1 MFTARTLPALP
12 GRPGRRGPA
21 RCGRGPVAA
30 VLAAVLLLGG
40 ATAVHA
46 DDLDDRRAAAER
58 EQQAK
63 EAERES
69 LESELEHT
77 DSQLADAVLELN
89 QVEGRLPVAEAELA
103 VAEAELERAERE
115 AAMLAQRLAD
125 AQLEEAKVSQQLQDG
140 AGKVDGAR
148 DDIAQMAREEF
159 RGSGDTSTMGLVTG
173 AQSTEEFIDGYSVS
187 SSAARIRARTLAEL
201 QDAEA
206 TARNL
211 QARLSAIREVVTE
224 LKRLADENVQSKEQA
239 KQAAVERKAEIER
252 LIAEQERLKARIE
265 QRKHIAVQN
274 MRDTEQELSGIE
286 ADLKEIIRKQEERDE
301 RLAQERAE
309 REARAAREARENAGG
324 GSGGGS
330 SDGGSSGGG
339 SSGGGS
345 VSGGGSSGGGGGSS
359 AGSVSFLGYPTA
371 SPVVTSSYG
380 MRFHPV
386 LQYSRLHAGTDFR
399 AYCGTPILAAADGTV
414 QYARYL
420 DGLGNQVLINH
431 GYSSGGSSVMTSANH
446 LTSFAVSAGQQ
457 VSRGQVIGYSG
468 TTGTSTA
475 CHLHFEVYINGSTV
489 DPMSWL

>member
-1 MFTARTLPALP
+1 
-12 GRPGRRGPA
+12 
-21 RCGRGPVAA
+21 
-30 VLAAVLLLGG
+30 VLATVLLLGG
-40 ATAVHA
+40 ATVVHA

-58 EQQAK
+58 EQAAK
-63 EAERES
+63 EDERES
-69 LESELEHT
+69 LEAELEHT
-77 DSQLADAVLELN
+77 DTQLADAVLELN

-115 AAMLAQRLAD
+115 AAILAQRLAD

-140 AGKVDGAR
+140 SGKVDGAR

-159 RGSGDTSTMGLVTG
+159 RGSGETSAIGLVTG

-224 LKRLADENVQSKEQA
+224 LKRLADENVRSKEQA
-239 KQAAVERKAEIER
+239 KQAAVERKAEVQR
-252 LIAEQERLKARIE
+252 LIAEQERLKNRIE
-265 QRKHIAVQN
+265 RRKDVALEN
-274 MRDTEQELSGIE
+274 MRDNEQELSSIE
-286 ADLKEIIRKQEERDE
+286 SDLKGIIREQEERDA
-301 RLAQERAE
+301 RLAQEQAE
-309 REARAAREARENAGG
+309 REAASGG
-324 GSGGGS
+324 SSGGGS

-339 SSGGGS
+339 SSD
-345 VSGGGSSGGGGGSS
+345 GGSS
-359 AGSVSFLGYPTA
+359 AGSLSFLSYPTA

-386 LQYSRLHAGTDFR
+386 LQYYRLHAGTDFR
-399 AYCGTPILAAADGTV
+399 AYCGTPILAPADGTV
-414 QYARYL
+414 LYARYL
-420 DGLGNQVLINH
+420 EGLGNQVLINH

-446 LTSFAVSAGQQ
+446 LTSFAVSSGQS

-475 CHLHFEVYINGSTV
+475 CHLHFEVYVNGSTV
-489 DPMSWL
+489 DPMGWL

>member
-1 MFTARTLPALP
+1 MFTPRNLPS
-12 GRPGRRGPA
+12 RVR
-21 RCGRGPVAA
+21 GRGP
-30 VLAAVLLLGG
+30 LAAALTIVLLLGG

-63 EAERES
+63 EDERES
-69 LESELEHT
+69 LEAELEHT

-115 AAMLAQRLAD
+115 AAILAQRLAD
-125 AQLEEAKVSQQLQDG
+125 AEREEEKVSQQLEDG
-140 AGKVDGAR
+140 SGKVDDAR
-148 DDIAQMAREEF
+148 ADIAQMAREEF
-159 RGSGDTSTMGLVTG
+159 RGSGDNSTIGLLTG

-211 QARLSAIREVVTE
+211 EARLSAIREIVTE

-252 LIAEQERLKARIE
+252 LIAEQERLKDRIE
-265 QRKHIAVQN
+265 QRKHVAVQN
-274 MRDTEQELSGIE
+274 MQDNEQELSSIE
-286 ADLKEIIRKQEERDE
+286 SDLKSIIRKQKERDQQ
-301 RLAQERAE
+301 LAQEQAE
-309 REARAAREARENAGG
+309 REAQENAAG
-324 GSGGGS
+324 
-330 SDGGSSGGG
+330 GGSSGGG

-345 VSGGGSSGGGGGSS
+345 AGGGSGGGGS
-359 AGSVSFLGYPTA
+359 AGTVSFLGYPTA
-371 SPVVTSSYG
+371 SPHITSSYG

-414 QYARYL
+414 LYARTL
-420 DGLGNQVLINH
+420 AGLGNQVLINH

-446 LTSFAVSAGQQ
+446 LTSFAVSSGQR

>member
-1 MFTARTLPALP
+1 MPTSRSLRSRAV
-12 GRPGRRGPA
+12 
-21 RCGRGPVAA
+21 GRGPIAA

-40 ATAVHA
+40 ATVGYA

-58 EQQAK
+58 KQQAK
-63 EAERES
+63 EDEREN
-69 LESELEHT
+69 LEAELEHT

-115 AAMLAQRLAD
+115 AAILAQRLAD
-125 AQLEEAKVSQQLQDG
+125 AQVEEATVTQLLQEG
-140 AGKVDGAR
+140 SGKVDGAR

-159 RGSGDTSTMGLVTG
+159 RGAGNASTIGLVTG

-201 QDAEA
+201 QSAEA

-211 QARLSAIREVVTE
+211 QARLTAIREVVTE
-224 LKRLADENVQSKEQA
+224 LKRLADENVRSKEQA
-239 KQAAVERKAEIER
+239 KQSAVQRKAEIVE
-252 LIAEQERLKARIE
+252 LIAEQERLKSRIE
-265 QRKHIAVQN
+265 QRKHVAVQN
-274 MRDTEQELSGIE
+274 MQDTEQELSSIE
-286 ADLKEIIRKQEERDE
+286 SDLKGIIREQRERDE
-301 RLAQERAE
+301 RLARERAE
-309 REARAAREARENAGG
+309 REGDGNASGG
-324 GSGGGS
+324 GSGG
-330 SDGGSSGGG
+330 GGSSGGG
-339 SSGGGS
+339 SSGGG
-345 VSGGGSSGGGGGSS
+345 GT
-359 AGSVSFLGYPTA
+359 VSFLSYPTA

-386 LQYSRLHAGTDFR
+386 LQYYRLHAGTDLR
-399 AYCGTPILAAADGTV
+399 AYCGTPILVPADGTV
-414 QYARYL
+414 LYARYL

-431 GYSSGGSSVMTSANH
+431 GYSSGGSSVMTSSNH
-446 LTSFAVSAGQQ
+446 LSSFAVSSGQH

>member
-1 MFTARTLPALP
+1 MSTPRSLQSRVA
-12 GRPGRRGPA
+12 
-21 RCGRGPVAA
+21 GRGPVAA
-30 VLAAVLLLGG
+30 VLAIVLVLGG
-40 ATAVHA
+40 TTAVYA

-63 EAERES
+63 EEERES
-69 LESELEHT
+69 LEAELEHT
-77 DSQLADAVLELN
+77 DTQLADAVLELN

-103 VAEAELERAERE
+103 MAEAELERAERE
-115 AAMLAQRLAD
+115 AAILAQRLAD

-140 AGKVDGAR
+140 SGKVDGAR

-159 RGSGDTSTMGLVTG
+159 RGAGNASTLGLVTG
-173 AQSTEEFIDGYSVS
+173 AQSTKEFIDGYSVS
-187 SSAARIRARTLAEL
+187 SSAARIRARTLADL

-224 LKRLADENVQSKEQA
+224 LKRLADENVRSKEQA

-252 LIAEQERLKARIE
+252 LIEEQERLKARIE
-265 QRKHIAVQN
+265 RRKHVAVQN
-274 MRDTEQELSGIE
+274 MQDTEQELTSIE
-286 ADLKEIIRKQEERDE
+286 SDLKGIIREQRERDE
-301 RLAQERAE
+301 RLAQEQAE
-309 REARAAREARENAGG
+309 REAQEEASGG
-324 GSGGGS
+324 GSAGGGS
-330 SDGGSSGGG
+330 SDGGSSGG

-345 VSGGGSSGGGGGSS
+345 TGGGTGT
-359 AGSVSFLGYPTA
+359 VSFLGYPTA
-371 SPVVTSSYG
+371 SPLVTSSYG

-386 LQYSRLHAGTDFR
+386 LQYYRLHAGTDFR

-414 QYARYL
+414 LYARYL
-420 DGLGNQVLINH
+420 EGLGNQVLINH
-431 GYSSGGSSVMTSANH
+431 GYSSGGSSVMTSSNH
-446 LTSFAVSAGQQ
+446 LTSFAVSPGQQ

-475 CHLHFEVYINGSTV
+475 CHLHFEVYIDGSTA

>member
-1 MFTARTLPALP
+1 MPTSRSLRSGAV
-12 GRPGRRGPA
+12 
-21 RCGRGPVAA
+21 GRGPLAA

-40 ATAVHA
+40 ATVGYA

-58 EQQAK
+58 KQQAK
-63 EAERES
+63 EDEREN
-69 LESELEHT
+69 LEAELEHT
-77 DSQLADAVLELN
+77 DKQLADAVLELN

-115 AAMLAQRLAD
+115 AAILAQRLAD
-125 AQLEEAKVSQQLQDG
+125 AQLEEATVTQLLQDG
-140 AGKVDGAR
+140 SGKVDGAR

-159 RGSGDTSTMGLVTG
+159 RGAGNASTIGLVTG

-201 QDAEA
+201 QSAEA

-211 QARLSAIREVVTE
+211 QARLTAIREVVTE
-224 LKRLADENVQSKEQA
+224 LKRLADENVRSKEQA
-239 KQAAVERKAEIER
+239 KQSAVERKAEIVE
-252 LIAEQERLKARIE
+252 LIAEQERLKSRIE
-265 QRKHIAVQN
+265 RRKHVAVQN
-274 MRDTEQELSGIE
+274 MQDTEQELSSIE
-286 ADLKEIIRKQEERDE
+286 SDLKGIIREQRERDE
-301 RLAQERAE
+301 RLAREQAEQEAE
-309 REARAAREARENAGG
+309 GSTGG
-324 GSGGGS
+324 GSGG
-330 SDGGSSGGG
+330 GGSSGGG

-345 VSGGGSSGGGGGSS
+345 G
-359 AGSVSFLGYPTA
+359 AVSFLSYPTA

-386 LQYSRLHAGTDFR
+386 LQYYRLHAGTDLR
-399 AYCGTPILAAADGTV
+399 AYCGTPILAPADGTV
-414 QYARYL
+414 LYARYL
-420 DGLGNQVLINH
+420 DGLGNQVLIDH
-431 GYSSGGSSVMTSANH
+431 GYSSGGSSVMTSSNH
-446 LTSFAVSAGQQ
+446 LTSFAVSPGQQ

>member
-1 MFTARTLPALP
+1 
-12 GRPGRRGPA
+12 
-21 RCGRGPVAA
+21 

-40 ATAVHA
+40 ATAVYA

-58 EQQAK
+58 EQAAK
-63 EAERES
+63 EKERES
-69 LESELEHT
+69 LEAELEHT
-77 DSQLADAVLELN
+77 DTQLADAVLELN

-115 AAMLAQRLAD
+115 AAILAQRLSD

-140 AGKVDGAR
+140 SGKVDGAR

-159 RGSGDTSTMGLVTG
+159 RGSGDASTIGLVTG
-173 AQSTEEFIDGYSVS
+173 AQSTEEFISGYSVS

-211 QARLSAIREVVTE
+211 QARLTAIREVVTE
-224 LKRLADENVQSKEQA
+224 LKSLADENVRSKEQA
-239 KQAAVERKAEIER
+239 KQAAVERKAEIQE
-252 LIAEQERLKARIE
+252 LIAQQQRLKNRIE
-265 QRKHIAVQN
+265 RRKDIALEG
-274 MRDTEQELSGIE
+274 MRDNEQELSSIE
-286 ADLKEIIRKQEERDE
+286 SDLKRIIREQEERDE
-301 RLAQERAE
+301 RLAREQAE
-309 REARAAREARENAGG
+309 REAAA
-324 GSGGGS
+324 GGS

-345 VSGGGSSGGGGGSS
+345 SGGGSAGGGSL
-359 AGSVSFLGYPTA
+359 SFLGYPTA
-371 SPVVTSSYG
+371 SPVITSSYG

-386 LQYSRLHAGTDFR
+386 LQYYRLHAGTDFR
-399 AYCGTPILAAADGTV
+399 AYCGTPILAPADGTV

-420 DGLGNQVLINH
+420 EGLGNQVLINH
-431 GYSSGGSSVMTSANH
+431 GYSSGGSSVMSSANH
-446 LTSFAVSAGQQ
+446 LASFAVSSGQQ

-475 CHLHFEVYINGSTV
+475 CHLHFEVYVNGSTA
-489 DPMSWL
+489 DPMTWL

>member
-1 MFTARTLPALP
+1 MATSRN
-12 GRPGRRGPA
+12 RGRRGA
-21 RCGRGPVAA
+21 FAA
-30 VLAAVLLLGG
+30 MLTIVLLLGG

-58 EQQAK
+58 EQAAK
-63 EAERES
+63 EEERES
-69 LESELEHT
+69 LEAELEHT
-77 DSQLADAVLELN
+77 DTQLADAVLELN

-103 VAEAELERAERE
+103 VAEADLERAERE
-115 AAMLAQRLAD
+115 AAILAQRLAD
-125 AQLEEAKVSQQLQDG
+125 AQLEEAKVSRQLQDG
-140 AGKVDGAR
+140 SGKVDGAR

-159 RGSGDTSTMGLVTG
+159 RGAGDASTIGLVTG

-206 TARNL
+206 AARNL

-224 LKRLADENVQSKEQA
+224 LKRLADENVRSKEQA
-239 KQAAVERKAEIER
+239 KQAAVDRKAEIEQ
-252 LIAEQERLKARIE
+252 LIAEQQRLKNRIE
-265 QRKHIAVQN
+265 RRKDVALES
-274 MRDTEQELSGIE
+274 MRDNEQELSSIE
-286 ADLKEIIRKQEERDE
+286 SDLKAIIRQQEERDE

-309 REARAAREARENAGG
+309 REAASE
-324 GSGGGS
+324 
-330 SDGGSSGGG
+330 GSSGGG
-339 SSGGGS
+339 AAGGGGS
-345 VSGGGSSGGGGGSS
+345 SSGGSSGGGGGG
-359 AGSVSFLGYPTA
+359 GSLSFLSYPTA

-386 LQYSRLHAGTDFR
+386 LQYYRLHAGTDFR

-420 DGLGNQVLINH
+420 EGLGNQVLINH
-431 GYSSGGSSVMTSANH
+431 GYSSGGSSVMSSANH

-475 CHLHFEVYINGSTV
+475 CHLHFEVYVDGSTV
-489 DPMSWL
+489 DPMTWL

>member
-1 MFTARTLPALP
+1 MPTSRSLRSRAV
-12 GRPGRRGPA
+12 
-21 RCGRGPVAA
+21 GRGPIAA

-40 ATAVHA
+40 ATVGYA

-58 EQQAK
+58 KQQAK
-63 EAERES
+63 EDEREN
-69 LESELEHT
+69 LEAELEHT

-115 AAMLAQRLAD
+115 AAILAQRLAD
-125 AQLEEAKVSQQLQDG
+125 AQVEEATVTQLLQEG
-140 AGKVDGAR
+140 SGKVDGAR

-159 RGSGDTSTMGLVTG
+159 RGAGNASTIGLVTG

-201 QDAEA
+201 QSAEA

-211 QARLSAIREVVTE
+211 QARLTAIREVVTE
-224 LKRLADENVQSKEQA
+224 LKRLADENVRSKEQA
-239 KQAAVERKAEIER
+239 KQSAVQRKAEIVE
-252 LIAEQERLKARIE
+252 LIAEQERLKSRIE
-265 QRKHIAVQN
+265 QRKHVAVQN
-274 MRDTEQELSGIE
+274 MQDTEQELSSIE
-286 ADLKEIIRKQEERDE
+286 SDLKGIIREQRERDE
-301 RLAQERAE
+301 RLARERAE
-309 REARAAREARENAGG
+309 REGDGNASGG
-324 GSGGGS
+324 GSGG
-330 SDGGSSGGG
+330 GGSSGGG
-339 SSGGGS
+339 SSGGG
-345 VSGGGSSGGGGGSS
+345 GT
-359 AGSVSFLGYPTA
+359 VSFLSYPTA

-386 LQYSRLHAGTDFR
+386 LQYYRLHAGTDLR
-399 AYCGTPILAAADGTV
+399 AYCGTPILAPADGTV
-414 QYARYL
+414 LYARYL

-431 GYSSGGSSVMTSANH
+431 GYSSGGSSVMTSSNH
-446 LTSFAVSAGQQ
+446 LSSFAVSSGQH

>member
-1 MFTARTLPALP
+1 
-12 GRPGRRGPA
+12 
-21 RCGRGPVAA
+21 
-30 VLAAVLLLGG
+30 VLAVVLLLGG

-63 EAERES
+63 EDERES
-69 LESELEHT
+69 LEAELEHT
-77 DSQLADAVLELN
+77 DTQLADAVLELN

-115 AAMLAQRLAD
+115 AAILAQRLAD
-125 AQLEEAKVSQQLQDG
+125 AELEEAKVSQQLQDG
-140 AGKVDGAR
+140 SGKVDGAR

-159 RGSGDTSTMGLVTG
+159 RGSGDNSTIGLVTG

-211 QARLSAIREVVTE
+211 EARLSAIREIVSE

-239 KQAAVERKAEIER
+239 KQAAVDRKAEIER
-252 LIAEQERLKARIE
+252 LIAEQERLKDRIE
-265 QRKHIAVQN
+265 RRKHIAVAN
-274 MRDTEQELSGIE
+274 MRDNEQELSSIE
-286 ADLKEIIRKQEERDE
+286 SDLKEIIRKQEARDE
-301 RLAQERAE
+301 RLAQEQAE
-309 REARAAREARENAGG
+309 REAREAQENA
-324 GSGGGS
+324 SGGGS
-330 SDGGSSGGG
+330 TGGGSSGGG

-345 VSGGGSSGGGGGSS
+345 SGGGSSGGGSSGGGGGGGSV
-359 AGSVSFLGYPTA
+359 GSVSFLGYPTA

-475 CHLHFEVYINGSTV
+475 CHLHFEVYVNGSTV

>member
-1 MFTARTLPALP
+1 MSTPRSSQS
-12 GRPGRRGPA
+12 RVRH
-21 RCGRGPVAA
+21 RGPVAA

-40 ATAVHA
+40 STVVHA

-77 DSQLADAVLELN
+77 DTQLADAVLELN

-103 VAEAELERAERE
+103 EAEAELERAERE
-115 AAMLAQRLAD
+115 AAILAQRLAD

-140 AGKVDGAR
+140 SGKVDGAR

-159 RGSGDTSTMGLVTG
+159 RGAGNASAIGLVTG
-173 AQSTEEFIDGYSVS
+173 AQSTKEFIDGYSVS

-211 QARLSAIREVVTE
+211 QARLSAIREAVTE
-224 LKRLADENVQSKEQA
+224 LKRLADENVRSKEQA

-252 LIAEQERLKARIE
+252 LIEEQERLKARIE
-265 QRKHIAVQN
+265 RRKHVAVEN
-274 MRDTEQELSGIE
+274 MQATEQELSSIE
-286 ADLKEIIRKQEERDE
+286 SDLKSIIREQRERDE

-309 REARAAREARENAGG
+309 REAEEGASR
-324 GSGGGS
+324 
-330 SDGGSSGGG
+330 GGSSGGG

-345 VSGGGSSGGGGGSS
+345 SGGGSSGGGASGG
-359 AGSVSFLGYPTA
+359 GTGTVSFLGYPTA
-371 SPVVTSSYG
+371 SPLVTSSYG

-399 AYCGTPILAAADGTV
+399 AYCGTPILAPADGTV
-414 QYARYL
+414 LYARFL
-420 DGLGNQVLINH
+420 AGLGNQVLINH
-431 GYSSGGSSVMTSANH
+431 GYSAGGSSVMTSSNH
-446 LTSFAVSAGQQ
+446 LTSFAVSPGQS

-475 CHLHFEVYINGSTV
+475 CHLHFEVYVDGSTV
-489 DPMSWL
+489 DPMTWL

>member
-1 MFTARTLPALP
+1 MSTPRNLPA
-12 GRPGRRGPA
+12 RVR
-21 RCGRGPVAA
+21 GRGPLAA

-40 ATAVHA
+40 APAVHA

-63 EAERES
+63 EEQRES
-69 LESELEHT
+69 LEAELEHT
-77 DSQLADAVLELN
+77 DTQLADAVLELN

-115 AAMLAQRLAD
+115 AAILAQRLAD

-140 AGKVDGAR
+140 SGKVDGAR

-159 RGSGDTSTMGLVTG
+159 RGSGDNSTIGLVTG

-211 QARLSAIREVVTE
+211 QARLTAIREVVTE
-224 LKRLADENVQSKEQA
+224 LKRLADENVRSKEQA

-252 LIAEQERLKARIE
+252 LIEEQERLKARIE
-265 QRKHIAVQN
+265 KRKHVAVQN
-274 MRDTEQELSGIE
+274 MQDNAQELSSIE
-286 ADLKEIIRKQEERDE
+286 SDLKEIIRKQEERDE
-301 RLAQERAE
+301 RLAQEQAE
-309 REARAAREARENAGG
+309 REAREARENASGG
-324 GSGGGS
+324 SSGGGS
-330 SDGGSSGGG
+330 SDGGSSGGA
-339 SSGGGS
+339 S
-345 VSGGGSSGGGGGSS
+345 SGGGSSGGGSG
-359 AGSVSFLGYPTA
+359 AGTVSFLGYPTA

-489 DPMSWL
+489 DPMTWL

>member
-1 MFTARTLPALP
+1 MTTSRSLRSRAV
-12 GRPGRRGPA
+12 
-21 RCGRGPVAA
+21 GRGPVAA

-40 ATAVHA
+40 ATVGYA

-58 EQQAK
+58 KQQAK
-63 EAERES
+63 EDEREN
-69 LESELEHT
+69 LEAELEHT
-77 DSQLADAVLELN
+77 DKRLADAVLELN

-115 AAMLAQRLAD
+115 AAILAQRLAD
-125 AQLEEAKVSQQLQDG
+125 AQLEEATVTQLLQDG
-140 AGKVDGAR
+140 SGKVDGAR

-159 RGSGDTSTMGLVTG
+159 RGAGNASTIGLVTG

-201 QDAEA
+201 QSAEA

-211 QARLSAIREVVTE
+211 QARLTAIREVVTE
-224 LKRLADENVQSKEQA
+224 LKRLADENVRSKEQA
-239 KQAAVERKAEIER
+239 KQSAVARKAEIVE
-252 LIAEQERLKARIE
+252 LIAEQERLKSRIE
-265 QRKHIAVQN
+265 RRKHVAVQN
-274 MRDTEQELSGIE
+274 MQDTEEELSSIE
-286 ADLKEIIRKQEERDE
+286 SDLKGIISEQRERDE
-301 RLAQERAE
+301 RLARERAE
-309 REARAAREARENAGG
+309 QESDGSSSGG
-324 GSGGGS
+324 GSGGG
-330 SDGGSSGGG
+330 GSTGGG
-339 SSGGGS
+339 SSGGGT
-345 VSGGGSSGGGGGSS
+345 GT
-359 AGSVSFLGYPTA
+359 VSFLSYPTA
-371 SPVVTSSYG
+371 NPVVTSSYG

-386 LQYSRLHAGTDFR
+386 LQYNRLHAGTDLR
-399 AYCGTPILAAADGTV
+399 AYCGTPILAPADGTV
-414 QYARYL
+414 LYARYL

-446 LTSFAVSAGQQ
+446 LSSFAVSSGQQ

>member
-1 MFTARTLPALP
+1 MPTPRSLLS
-12 GRPGRRGPA
+12 RVR
-21 RCGRGPVAA
+21 GRGPVAV
-30 VLAAVLLLGG
+30 VLAVVLVLGG
-40 ATAVHA
+40 ATAVYA
-46 DDLDDRRAAAER
+46 DDLDDRRAAAEQK
-58 EQQAK
+58 QQAR
-63 EAERES
+63 EDERES
-69 LESELEHT
+69 LEAELEHT
-77 DSQLADAVLELN
+77 DTQLADAVLELN

-103 VAEAELERAERE
+103 VAEGELERAERE
-115 AAMLAQRLAD
+115 AAILAQRLAD

-140 AGKVDGAR
+140 SGKVDGAR
-148 DDIAQMAREEF
+148 EDIAQMAREEL
-159 RGSGDTSTMGLVTG
+159 RGSGSASAIGLVTG

-211 QARLSAIREVVTE
+211 QARLSAIREVVTD
-224 LKRLADENVQSKEQA
+224 LKRLADENVRSKEQA

-265 QRKHIAVQN
+265 RRKHVAVQN
-274 MRDTEQELSGIE
+274 MQDNEQELSSIE
-286 ADLKEIIRKQEERDE
+286 SDLKDIIRKQEARDE
-301 RLAQERAE
+301 RLAQEQAE
-309 REARAAREARENAGG
+309 REAQENAAGG
-324 GSGGGS
+324 GSSGGGS

-345 VSGGGSSGGGGGSS
+345 SGGGSVGTL
-359 AGSVSFLGYPTA
+359 SFLGYPTA

-386 LQYSRLHAGTDFR
+386 LQYNRLHAGTDFR

-420 DGLGNQVLINH
+420 EGLGNQVLINH

-446 LTSFAVSAGQQ
+446 LTSFAVSSGQQ

-475 CHLHFEVYINGSTV
+475 CHLHFELYVNGSTV
-489 DPMSWL
+489 DPMTWL

>member
-1 MFTARTLPALP
+1 MPTSRSLRSRAV
-12 GRPGRRGPA
+12 
-21 RCGRGPVAA
+21 GRGPIAA

-40 ATAVHA
+40 ATVGYA

-58 EQQAK
+58 KQQAK
-63 EAERES
+63 EDEREN
-69 LESELEHT
+69 LEAELEHT

-115 AAMLAQRLAD
+115 AAILAQRLAD
-125 AQLEEAKVSQQLQDG
+125 AQLEEATVTQLLQEG
-140 AGKVDGAR
+140 SGKVDGAR

-159 RGSGDTSTMGLVTG
+159 RGAGNASTIGLVTG

-201 QDAEA
+201 QSAEA

-211 QARLSAIREVVTE
+211 QARLTAIREVVTE
-224 LKRLADENVQSKEQA
+224 LKRLADENVRSKEQA
-239 KQAAVERKAEIER
+239 KQSAVQRKAEIVE
-252 LIAEQERLKARIE
+252 LIAEQERLKSRIE
-265 QRKHIAVQN
+265 QRKHVAVQN
-274 MRDTEQELSGIE
+274 MQDTEQELSSIE
-286 ADLKEIIRKQEERDE
+286 SDLKGIIREQRERDE
-301 RLAQERAE
+301 RLARERAE
-309 REARAAREARENAGG
+309 REGDGNASGG
-324 GSGGGS
+324 GSGG
-330 SDGGSSGGG
+330 GGSSGGG
-339 SSGGGS
+339 SSGGG
-345 VSGGGSSGGGGGSS
+345 GT
-359 AGSVSFLGYPTA
+359 VSFLSYPTA

-386 LQYSRLHAGTDFR
+386 LQYYRLHAGTDLR
-399 AYCGTPILAAADGTV
+399 AYCGTPILAPADGTV
-414 QYARYL
+414 LYARYL

-431 GYSSGGSSVMTSANH
+431 GYSSGGSSVMTSSNH
-446 LTSFAVSAGQQ
+446 LSSFAVSSGQH

>member
-1 MFTARTLPALP
+1 MSTPRSLLS
-12 GRPGRRGPA
+12 RVR
-21 RCGRGPVAA
+21 GRGPVAV
-30 VLAAVLLLGG
+30 VLAVVLVLGG
-40 ATAVHA
+40 ATAVYA
-46 DDLDDRRAAAER
+46 DDLDDRRAAAEQK
-58 EQQAK
+58 QQAR
-63 EAERES
+63 EDERES
-69 LESELEHT
+69 LEAELEHT
-77 DSQLADAVLELN
+77 DTQLADAVLELN

-103 VAEAELERAERE
+103 VAEGELERAERE
-115 AAMLAQRLAD
+115 AAILAQRLAD

-140 AGKVDGAR
+140 SGKVDGAR
-148 DDIAQMAREEF
+148 DDIAQMAREEL
-159 RGSGDTSTMGLVTG
+159 RGSGSASAIGLVTG

-211 QARLSAIREVVTE
+211 QARLTAIREVVTD
-224 LKRLADENVQSKEQA
+224 LKRQADENVRSKEQA

-265 QRKHIAVQN
+265 RRKHVAVQN
-274 MRDTEQELSGIE
+274 MQDNEQELSSIE
-286 ADLKEIIRKQEERDE
+286 SDLKDIIRKQEARDE
-301 RLAQERAE
+301 RLAQEQAE
-309 REARAAREARENAGG
+309 REAQENAAGG
-324 GSGGGS
+324 GSSGGGS

-345 VSGGGSSGGGGGSS
+345 SGGGSVGTL
-359 AGSVSFLGYPTA
+359 SFLGYPTA

-386 LQYSRLHAGTDFR
+386 LQYNRLHAGTDFR

-420 DGLGNQVLINH
+420 EGLGNQVLINH

-446 LTSFAVSAGQQ
+446 LTSFAVSSGQQ

-475 CHLHFEVYINGSTV
+475 CHLHFEVYVNGSTV
-489 DPMSWL
+489 DPMTWL